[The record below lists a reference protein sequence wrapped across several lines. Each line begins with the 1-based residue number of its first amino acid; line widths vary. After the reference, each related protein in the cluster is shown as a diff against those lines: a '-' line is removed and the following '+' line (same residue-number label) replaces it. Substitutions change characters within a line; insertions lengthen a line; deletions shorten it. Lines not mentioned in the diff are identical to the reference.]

1 MEPKGADKGGVM
13 VEYAAIISVLAGVS
27 LTDLISFEPTWNV
40 IFSVGGSVLFLGYFV
55 FKY

>member
-1 MEPKGADKGGVM
+1 M
-13 VEYAAIISVLAGVS
+13 VEYASIISVLAGVS

-40 IFSVGGSVLFLGYFV
+40 IFSVGVSVLFLGYFV